1 MDKTYY
7 DLLELFSESGCPICS
22 YKKTFEE
29 QSLDG
34 LFYEFVTD
42 PEIRQKLRDQ
52 GGFCQDHLRRVFDTR
67 PSILGMSIVYEDL
80 LNAYLKNENHS
91 TLKNCPLCN
100 LWKDKIH
107 HLENILKKHWKDFKN
122 AWGKHTFICI
132 IHQNEIQLTPSISS
146 ELGQHTLKSL
156 KNIDENLKSFIQ
168 KFDYQANKDT
178 ISVEESN
185 SWQEVLEFFSGQR
198 LRKSQ
203 PIHHRK

>member
-42 PEIRQKLRDQ
+42 PEVRQKLRNQ
-52 GGFCQDHLRRVFDTR
+52 GGFCRDHLRRVFDTR

-80 LNAYLKNENHS
+80 LNTYLKNENHPVFN
-91 TLKNCPLCN
+91 NCPLCHI
-100 LWKDKIH
+100 WSDKIP
-107 HLENILKKHWKDFKN
+107 HLENILKKRWKDFKN
-122 AWGKHTFICI
+122 VWGEHTFFCA
-132 IHQNEIQLTPSISS
+132 IHQNEIKLTPTISS
-146 ELGQHTLKSL
+146 ELQELILKSL

-168 KFDYQANKDT
+168 KFDYQAKKDT
-178 ISVEESN
+178 ITIEESN

-198 LRKSQ
+198 LRKSHRA
-203 PIHHRK
+203 HHRK